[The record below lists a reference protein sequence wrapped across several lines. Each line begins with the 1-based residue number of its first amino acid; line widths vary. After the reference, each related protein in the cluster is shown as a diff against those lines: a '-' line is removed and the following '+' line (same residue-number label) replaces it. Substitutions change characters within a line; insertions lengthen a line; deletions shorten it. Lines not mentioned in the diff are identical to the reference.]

1 MKYIIAP
8 GSTFEYKTIAP
19 GVGDYPLTITYT
31 VKIVSLFAE
40 AQVAN
45 GTIFIHSYVA
55 VTVETPKSVGAYAS
69 REMTTDSLVKMLINN
84 EAKQVR

>member
-8 GSTFEYKTIAP
+8 GSTFEYRTIAP
-19 GVGDYPLTITYT
+19 GIGDYPMTITYT

-45 GTIFIHSYVA
+45 GSIFIHSYVT
-55 VTVETPKSVGAYAS
+55 VIVETPKSVGAFAP
-69 REMTTDSLVKMLINN
+69 REMTADSLVKMLLNN
-84 EAKQVR
+84 EAKQVK

>member
-8 GSTFEYKTIAP
+8 GSTFEYRTIAP
-19 GVGDYPLTITYT
+19 GIGDYSLITTYT

-45 GTIFIHSYVA
+45 STIFIHSYVT
-55 VTVETPKSVGAYAS
+55 VTVETPKSIGAYAP
-69 REMTTDSLVKMLINN
+69 REMTVDSLVKMLLNN
-84 EAKQVR
+84 EAKQVK